1 MDIGGRKIQM
11 DCRGIGS
18 PTVVLQSGL
27 DALGSLSWAAV
38 HDEIVKTSRVCAY
51 SRSRILW
58 SDANPNST
66 SKFKNLR
73 A

>member
-1 MDIGGRKIQM
+1 M
-11 DCRGIGS
+11 
-18 PTVVLQSGL
+18 QSGL

-38 HDEIVKTSRVCAY
+38 HDETAKTSRVCVY
-51 SRSRILW
+51 SRSGILW
-58 SDANPNST
+58 SDPNPNST